1 MGVAPK
7 WRWSTSA
14 SIHDAPSPSPR
25 QSSPAA
31 RVAPVA
37 SSAGTAGH
45 ISWYNRTIDP
55 QTIEREALS
64 LTPANRARR
73 AHELLESLD
82 TLSPEE
88 IDELWLD
95 EAERRLKELDAGHV
109 QLVPAEE
116 VYRKA
121 QALLK

>member
-1 MGVAPK
+1 MGNNSIKRTRKKRVLL
-7 WRWSTSA
+7 A
-14 SIHDAPSPSPR
+14 SG
-25 QSSPAA
+25 
-31 RVAPVA
+31 V
-37 SSAGTAGH
+37 GTAGQV
-45 ISWYNRTIDP
+45 SWYNRAMDP
-55 QTIEREALS
+55 KIIEREALG
-64 LTPANRARR
+64 LTPARRAKL

-95 EAERRLKELDAGHV
+95 EAERRLKELDDGHV

>member
-1 MGVAPK
+1 M
-7 WRWSTSA
+7 
-14 SIHDAPSPSPR
+14 
-25 QSSPAA
+25 
-31 RVAPVA
+31 
-37 SSAGTAGH
+37 
-45 ISWYNRTIDP
+45 DP
-55 QTIEREALS
+55 QTIEREALG
-64 LTPANRARR
+64 LTPANRAKL

-95 EAERRLKELDAGHV
+95 EAERRLKELDAGRV

>member
-1 MGVAPK
+1 M
-7 WRWSTSA
+7 
-14 SIHDAPSPSPR
+14 
-25 QSSPAA
+25 
-31 RVAPVA
+31 
-37 SSAGTAGH
+37 
-45 ISWYNRTIDP
+45 DP
-55 QTIEREALS
+55 QTIEREALG
-64 LTPANRARR
+64 LTPANRAKL

-82 TLSPEE
+82 ALSPAE

-95 EAERRLKELDAGHV
+95 EAERRLKELDEGRA

>member
-1 MGVAPK
+1 V
-7 WRWSTSA
+7 
-14 SIHDAPSPSPR
+14 
-25 QSSPAA
+25 
-31 RVAPVA
+31 
-37 SSAGTAGH
+37 
-45 ISWYNRTIDP
+45 DP
-55 QTIEREALS
+55 QIIEREALG
-64 LTPANRARR
+64 LTPANRARL

-109 QLVPAEE
+109 QLVPAKE

>member
-1 MGVAPK
+1 MDPK
-7 WRWSTSA
+7 
-14 SIHDAPSPSPR
+14 
-25 QSSPAA
+25 
-31 RVAPVA
+31 
-37 SSAGTAGH
+37 
-45 ISWYNRTIDP
+45 
-55 QTIEREALS
+55 TIEREALG
-64 LTPANRARR
+64 LTPANRARL

-95 EAERRLKELDAGHV
+95 EAERRLKELDDGRV

>member
-1 MGVAPK
+1 M
-7 WRWSTSA
+7 
-14 SIHDAPSPSPR
+14 DL
-25 QSSPAA
+25 QS
-31 RVAPVA
+31 
-37 SSAGTAGH
+37 
-45 ISWYNRTIDP
+45 
-55 QTIEREALS
+55 IEREALG
-64 LTPANRARR
+64 LAPAHRAKL

-82 TLSPEE
+82 ALSPQE

>member
-1 MGVAPK
+1 M
-7 WRWSTSA
+7 
-14 SIHDAPSPSPR
+14 
-25 QSSPAA
+25 
-31 RVAPVA
+31 
-37 SSAGTAGH
+37 
-45 ISWYNRTIDP
+45 DP
-55 QTIEREALS
+55 QIIEREALG
-64 LTPANRARR
+64 LTPARRAKL

-82 TLSPEE
+82 ALSPEE

-95 EAERRLKELDAGHV
+95 EAERRLKELDDGHV

>member
-1 MGVAPK
+1 M
-7 WRWSTSA
+7 
-14 SIHDAPSPSPR
+14 
-25 QSSPAA
+25 
-31 RVAPVA
+31 
-37 SSAGTAGH
+37 
-45 ISWYNRTIDP
+45 DP

-64 LTPANRARR
+64 LTPANRARL

>member
-1 MGVAPK
+1 M
-7 WRWSTSA
+7 
-14 SIHDAPSPSPR
+14 DL
-25 QSSPAA
+25 
-31 RVAPVA
+31 
-37 SSAGTAGH
+37 
-45 ISWYNRTIDP
+45 
-55 QTIEREALS
+55 QTIKREALGLAPES
-64 LTPANRARR
+64 RAKL

-82 TLSPEE
+82 TLSVEE

-95 EAERRLKELDAGHV
+95 EAERRLKDLDEGRV

>member
-1 MGVAPK
+1 MP
-7 WRWSTSA
+7 ST
-14 SIHDAPSPSPR
+14 
-25 QSSPAA
+25 
-31 RVAPVA
+31 RVTGLRRAVVKP
-37 SSAGTAGH
+37 SAGTTCHA
-45 ISWYNRTIDP
+45 SWYNPAMDP
-55 QTIEREALS
+55 QTIEREALR
-64 LTPANRARR
+64 LTPALRAKL

-95 EAERRLKELDAGHV
+95 EAERRLQELDAGRA
-109 QLVPAEE
+109 QLVPAED

>member
-1 MGVAPK
+1 MAHRGSGGLAQALEP
-7 WRWSTSA
+7 
-14 SIHDAPSPSPR
+14 P
-25 QSSPAA
+25 
-31 RVAPVA
+31 
-37 SSAGTAGH
+37 GH
-45 ISWYNRTIDP
+45 VSWYNAAMDL

-64 LTPANRARR
+64 LAPADRAKL

-82 TLSPEE
+82 TLSPAE

-95 EAERRLKELDAGHV
+95 EAERRLRELDAGRV

>member
-1 MGVAPK
+1 M
-7 WRWSTSA
+7 
-14 SIHDAPSPSPR
+14 
-25 QSSPAA
+25 
-31 RVAPVA
+31 
-37 SSAGTAGH
+37 
-45 ISWYNRTIDP
+45 DP
-55 QTIEREALS
+55 QTIEREALG
-64 LTPANRARR
+64 LTPANRAKL

-82 TLSPEE
+82 ALSPEE

-95 EAERRLKELDAGHV
+95 EAERRLKELDAGCV